1 MISLDPQERPSIE
14 DILNDPWFKEIK
26 DLNNKQL
33 TQLEYE
39 IRKELLEREKIAQ
52 KVERES
58 IDIKMAEFMQDKIGE
73 EYDGIISNITSFG
86 VFVELENTV
95 EGLIRFEKLGNE
107 YFIYDDEHKYLI
119 GEHSNEVLKVG
130 DKMRIRVIEAN
141 KLLRRISFER
151 VNE

>member
-1 MISLDPQERPSIE
+1 MEKNYNLSDEEIEKYHVESIKYA
-14 DILNDPWFKEIK
+14 DSSS
-26 DLNNKQL
+26 
-33 TQLEYE
+33 
-39 IRKELLEREKIAQ
+39 EREKIAQ

>member
-1 MISLDPQERPSIE
+1 
-14 DILNDPWFKEIK
+14 
-26 DLNNKQL
+26 
-33 TQLEYE
+33 
-39 IRKELLEREKIAQ
+39 
-52 KVERES
+52 
-58 IDIKMAEFMQDKIGE
+58 MAEFMQDKIGE

-151 VNE
+151 VNEWSKVIQGDGEFGTLLI